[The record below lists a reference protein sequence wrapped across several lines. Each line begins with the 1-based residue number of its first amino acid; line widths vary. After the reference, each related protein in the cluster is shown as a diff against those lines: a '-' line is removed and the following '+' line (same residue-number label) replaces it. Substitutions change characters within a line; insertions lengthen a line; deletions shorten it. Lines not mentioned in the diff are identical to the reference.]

1 MKSHLN
7 ISSRLQG
14 AGALPF
20 ADELLPFAER
30 VAREALEAL
39 SPTRCAGCERAG
51 ALICQDCLAAL
62 TLIDP
67 RHSCTRCGAPF
78 GDLLC
83 TECSVEGTSSAM
95 SEALDRCLA
104 CAVYAHPLPR
114 IIKAYKDAG
123 ERRLAPYLA
132 ELLYDTAPACP
143 GRSARTLRRCAVR
156 CGCGGVCAC
165 DGGSVSAA
173 WF

>member
-7 ISSRLQG
+7 ILSCLQG

-20 ADELLPFAER
+20 ADELLPFAEW

-51 ALICQDCLAAL
+51 ALICQDCLAAF

-67 RHSCTRCGAPF
+67 RHSCTRCSAPF

-95 SEALDRCLA
+95 AEALDRCLA

-132 ELLYDTAPACP
+132 ELLYDTALHL
-143 GRSARTLRRCAVR
+143 SLIHI
-156 CGCGGVCAC
+156 
-165 DGGSVSAA
+165 
-173 WF
+173 

>member
-1 MKSHLN
+1 MKSRLN
-7 ISSRLQG
+7 ILSRLQG

-20 ADELLPFAER
+20 ADELLPFAEH
-30 VAREALEAL
+30 ATYEALEAL

-95 SEALDRCLA
+95 AEALDRCLA

-132 ELLYDTAPACP
+132 ELLYDTALHAQVVAPD
-143 GRSARTLRRCAVR
+143 RY
-156 CGCGGVCAC
+156 GG
-165 DGGSVSAA
+165 
-173 WF
+173 

>member
-1 MKSHLN
+1 MKNHLN
-7 ISSRLQG
+7 ILSRLQG
-14 AGALPF
+14 AGA
-20 ADELLPFAER
+20 LPFAER

-51 ALICQDCLAAL
+51 TLICQDCLAAL

-95 SEALDRCLA
+95 AEALDRCLA
-104 CAVYAHPLPR
+104 CAVYASRGTP
-114 IIKAYKDAG
+114 DSSQN
-123 ERRLAPYLA
+123 
-132 ELLYDTAPACP
+132 
-143 GRSARTLRRCAVR
+143 GRAIDSI
-156 CGCGGVCAC
+156 
-165 DGGSVSAA
+165 
-173 WF
+173 